1 MWTWTSS
8 VKAGALLGIAGL
20 SMGNQGCEQ
29 EAKKDRI
36 LKMEVEIASLKAR
49 QVRTPTG
56 EVIDFPYVVNSLFY
70 RQVINHDH
78 FVIMN
83 PVPSALSLAEAG
95 QQMKAGAPPASV
107 AEVRVS
113 TTSDTS
119 SSAEAQSEL
128 SGKDLS
134 LLNRFK
140 FLRQA
145 RQDAA
150 AVMSGQLTDE
160 SVMLGKSTAQNK
172 QPLPGCLY
180 EMPQAF
186 MGGEVISFE
195 ATWGAGIGIGYRPGG
210 DLAGG
215 VGGRVNFEQSKLEL
229 GLRTDDPLTQQP
241 VAIGDGVAN
250 QSRTAFG
257 IDFVPGVPVGLNF
270 FFNTPISDVIRT
282 AMTRGLDQM
291 ADRYKSLLS
300 ANRDWNEVWESRVLY
315 DPELVNGDTHIAFRG
330 GYRHGVMVGDTFTAT
345 NMAYRWE
352 GAPCYT
358 RLKYKIPSTTT
369 PVAELEVVSVGD
381 NVSVAVVKKYLIEQV
396 LQPGAQIRVM
406 ALKRPVN
413 TRAATSSSS
422 AGRRSRK
429 S

>member
-1 MWTWTSS
+1 MRTWTSS
-8 VKAGALLGIAGL
+8 IKDGAKLSALMAIAGL
-20 SMGNQGCEQ
+20 SMGNQGCEKEVAQ
-29 EAKKDRI
+29 DRV
-36 LKMEVEIASLKAR
+36 LKMEVEIANLKAR

-56 EVIDFPYVVNSLFY
+56 EVIDFPYVVNTLFY
-70 RQVINHDH
+70 RQVINHNH

-83 PVPSALSLAEAG
+83 PVPSAMSLAEAG
-95 QQMKAGAPPASV
+95 QQMKAGAAA
-107 AEVRVS
+107 AEVRSPS
-113 TTSDTS
+113 TSEDS
-119 SSAEAQSEL
+119 ASAEAQSEL
-128 SGKDLS
+128 SGKDLN
-134 LLNRFK
+134 LLNRFG
-140 FLRQA
+140 FLKQA

-150 AVMSGQLTDE
+150 AIMSGELSSE
-160 SVMLGKSTAQNK
+160 NAVIGKSTVQNK
-172 QPLPGCLY
+172 QPLPACLY

-195 ATWGAGIGIGYRPGG
+195 ATWGVGVGIGYRPGG

-241 VAIGDGVAN
+241 IAIGDGVAN

-291 ADRYKSLLS
+291 VDRYKTLLS
-300 ANRDWNEVWESRVLY
+300 VNRDWNEVWESRVLY

-330 GYRHGVMVGDTFTAT
+330 GYRHGVMIGDTFTAT

-381 NVSVAVVKKYLIEQV
+381 NVSVAIVKRYLIEQT

-406 ALKRPVN
+406 ALKKPV
-413 TRAATSSSS
+413 AAKSATTS
-422 AGRRSRK
+422 K
-429 S
+429 SKKK

>member
-1 MWTWTSS
+1 MRTWTSS
-8 VKAGALLGIAGL
+8 IKDGAKLSALMAIAGL
-20 SMGNQGCEQ
+20 SMGNKGCEKEVAQ
-29 EAKKDRI
+29 DRV
-36 LKMEVEIASLKAR
+36 LKMEVEIANLKAR

-56 EVIDFPYVVNSLFY
+56 EVIDFPYVVNTLFY
-70 RQVINHDH
+70 RQVINHNH

-83 PVPSALSLAEAG
+83 PVPSAMSLAEAG
-95 QQMKAGAPPASV
+95 QQMKAGAAV
-107 AEVRVS
+107 ADVQS
-113 TTSDTS
+113 PSTSDA
-119 SSAEAQSEL
+119 SAEAQSEL
-128 SGKDLS
+128 SGKDLN
-134 LLNRFK
+134 LLNRFG
-140 FLRQA
+140 FLKQA

-150 AVMSGQLTDE
+150 AIMSGELSSE
-160 SVMLGKSTAQNK
+160 NAVMGKSTVQNK
-172 QPLPGCLY
+172 QPLPACLY

-195 ATWGAGIGIGYRPGG
+195 ATWGVGVGIGYSPGG

-241 VAIGDGVAN
+241 IAIGDGVAN

-291 ADRYKSLLS
+291 VDRYKTLLS
-300 ANRDWNEVWESRVLY
+300 VNRDWNEVWESRVLY

-330 GYRHGVMVGDTFTAT
+330 GYRHGVMIGDTFTAT

-381 NVSVAVVKKYLIEQV
+381 NVSVAIVKRYLIEQT

-406 ALKRPVN
+406 ALKKPVAAKS
-413 TRAATSSSS
+413 AATS
-422 AGRRSRK
+422 K
-429 S
+429 SKKK